1 VERLGALTDD
11 TALADTI
18 VQLGKSLGMATV
30 AEGIEEFGQLVAL
43 REMGCHF
50 AQGYYFSRPVPP
62 DEAGRLLL
70 ADAKLSA

>member
-1 VERLGALTDD
+1 MERLGALTDD

-30 AEGIEEFGQLVAL
+30 AEGIEEFGQLAAL

-50 AQGYYFSRPVPP
+50 AQGYYFSRPVPA
-62 DEAGRLLL
+62 DQAGRLLREAAQ
-70 ADAKLSA
+70 ADA